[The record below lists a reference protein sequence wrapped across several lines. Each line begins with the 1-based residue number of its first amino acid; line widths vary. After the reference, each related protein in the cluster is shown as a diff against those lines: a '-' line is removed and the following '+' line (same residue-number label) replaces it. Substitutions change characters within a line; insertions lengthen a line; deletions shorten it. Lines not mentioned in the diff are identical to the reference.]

1 MTVLATIGYEQ
12 SSLDDFIAT
21 LEAANVTTLIDV
33 REVPIS
39 RRKGFSKNILRNALA
54 DNGIEYVHLVGL
66 GDPKAG
72 RVAARSDRFEEFLEI
87 YSTHLKSDRA
97 RTDLQRA
104 LEIVLTGG
112 VCLMCYE
119 RSPIECHR
127 KLVADAL
134 SDKTDLAIKHLG
146 VPEGIARNG
155 GGKRSRTRIGAGEGV
170 AACG

>member
-12 SSLDDFIAT
+12 SSLEDFIAT
-21 LEAANVTTLIDV
+21 LEAAKVTTLIDV
-33 REVPIS
+33 REVPVS

-54 DNGIEYVHLVGL
+54 DKGIEYVHLVGL

-72 RVAARSDRFEEFLEI
+72 RIAAREGRFEEFLEI

-97 RTDLQRA
+97 QTDLQRA
-104 LEIVLTGG
+104 VEIIRPGG
-112 VCLMCYE
+112 SCLMCYE
-119 RSPIECHR
+119 RSPIDCHR

-134 SDKTDLAIKHLG
+134 SDKVDLAIKHLG
-146 VPEGIARNG
+146 IREGIARNG
-155 GGKRSRTRIGAGEGV
+155 GGKRSRTRIGTREGA